1 MFRVIFLILRIHQDV
16 IYKHHHE
23 LVQFGHKHRIHQVH
37 EVRGAVGQAEGH
49 NKILIETVSYR
60 ESSFWNIFRTD
71 FNLMI
76 TRPQINLGKD
86 FGFRQL
92 IKQDVDAR

>member
-1 MFRVIFLILRIHQDV
+1 
-16 IYKHHHE
+16 
-23 LVQFGHKHRIHQVH
+23 
-37 EVRGAVGQAEGH
+37 VRRGIGQAEGH
-49 NKILIETVSYR
+49 NKILIETVSYG
-60 ESSFWNIFRTD
+60 ESSFWNIFWAN

-92 IKQDVDAR
+92 IKQDVDAW